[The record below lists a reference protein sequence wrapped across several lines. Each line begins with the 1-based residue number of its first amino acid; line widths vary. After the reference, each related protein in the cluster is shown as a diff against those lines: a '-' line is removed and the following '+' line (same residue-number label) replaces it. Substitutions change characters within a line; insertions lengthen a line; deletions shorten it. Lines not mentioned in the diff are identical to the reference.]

1 VGHFLKHS
9 VDLWGKEKV
18 TTAPAIIIIIIIIFK
33 TLGIKDPDGF
43 GKK

>member
-1 VGHFLKHS
+1 LKHS

-18 TTAPAIIIIIIIIFK
+18 TTAPAIIIIIIFK